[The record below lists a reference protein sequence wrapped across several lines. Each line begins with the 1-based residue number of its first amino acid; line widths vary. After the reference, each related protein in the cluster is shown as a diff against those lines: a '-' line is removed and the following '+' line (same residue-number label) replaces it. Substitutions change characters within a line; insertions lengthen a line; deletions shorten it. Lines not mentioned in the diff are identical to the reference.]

1 MNTDKTARELAE
13 ELIKQITQLKC
24 GYREILNLAKMLEE
38 AEIPHILVQ
47 VMDGWHLCYPVREPL
62 EKRVCSVIEHYGSYG
77 HEQDLLEI
85 MGLLTAE
92 EEQHDSVAGWLSA
105 EDVFARI
112 KAHWEERR

>member
-1 MNTDKTARELAE
+1 MNSKTARELAE
-13 ELIKQITQLKC
+13 EFIKEVTQLKDD
-24 GYREILNLAKMLEE
+24 YQEILKLHEMLEE
-38 AEIPHILVQ
+38 AEIPHTIVQ

-77 HEQDLLEI
+77 REQDLLEI

-92 EEQHDSVAGWLSA
+92 EEQDDSVCGYLTA
-105 EDVFARI
+105 EEVFARI